1 MSPKENIEGPGIH
14 TEELTVFSKPPVN
27 VGEEKISWV
36 EYHPTFMSSGEYS
49 SVQFHIPGN
58 SSQYID
64 MGRSELYVKIKI
76 KKWMEVNLILKK
88 KKKQQYLLI

>member
-1 MSPKENIEGPGIH
+1 MAPKENIEGPGIH
-14 TEELTVFSKPPVN
+14 TEELALLSKPPVN

-36 EYHPTFMSSGEYS
+36 EYHPNFMSSGEYF

-76 KKWMEVNLILKK
+76 KKSGWK
-88 KKKQQYLLI
+88 